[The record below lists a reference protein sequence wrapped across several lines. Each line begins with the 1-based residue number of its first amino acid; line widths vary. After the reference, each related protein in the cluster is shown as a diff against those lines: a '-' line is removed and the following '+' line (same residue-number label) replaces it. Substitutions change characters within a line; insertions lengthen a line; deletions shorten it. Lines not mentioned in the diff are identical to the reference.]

1 MPAANGA
8 KCPAMAL
15 AEAILVCLTE
25 RPMTGYELT
34 KTFDTSIGF
43 FWRAAHQ
50 QVYRELQQ
58 LRASGFLDSEEVI
71 QTGKPNKTI
80 YTVNARGRRHLKE
93 WSRAATERPPARDNL
108 YVKLYALDCVDLAA
122 VRAQI
127 AERLV
132 MHKARLALYERI
144 EAKRFSG
151 RINDLRRT
159 GLKLGLQLG
168 LTVERGAIA
177 WCETALATLDQ
188 HLGKALRAG
197 RERRQKASA

>member
-1 MPAANGA
+1 
-8 KCPAMAL
+8 MAL

-25 RPMTGYELT
+25 RPMTGYELA
-34 KTFDTSIGF
+34 KAFDSSIGF

-50 QVYRELQQ
+50 QIYRELQQ
-58 LRASGFLDSEEVI
+58 LRASGFLDSEDVI

-80 YTVNARGRRHLKE
+80 YTVNARGLRHLKE
-93 WSRAATERPPARDNL
+93 WSREGSERPPTRDKL
-108 YVKLYALDCVDLAA
+108 LVKLYALDCVDLAS

-132 MHKARLALYERI
+132 RHKARLALYERI

-159 GLKLGLQLG
+159 GWKLGLQLG
-168 LTVERGAIA
+168 LTVERGHIA

-188 HLGKALRAG
+188 HVEKSSRSP
-197 RERRQKASA
+197 RDRRQKASA